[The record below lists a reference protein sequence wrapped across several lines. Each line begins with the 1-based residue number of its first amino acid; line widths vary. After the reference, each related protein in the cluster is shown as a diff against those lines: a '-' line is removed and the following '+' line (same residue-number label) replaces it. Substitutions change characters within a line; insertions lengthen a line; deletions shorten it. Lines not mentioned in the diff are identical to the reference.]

1 MANIEDEDYAVKP
14 LNKSEEFERFE
25 KKGLAICVPTY
36 NRQGIIMEMLDA
48 ELSMLSKH
56 DVDIYIYDSSE
67 GSATE
72 DIVNEFKKAG
82 YANLYYKRAASA
94 VHANEKVYM
103 IYKDMENS
111 DYKYVWMIR
120 DRDTISEEALAYVQ
134 KCLSADIPIYW
145 VNVSQKE
152 YGIYKLNDINEFL
165 VQASY
170 ELLRFGA
177 VILKVPDFIRGS
189 RWAYFDKKYINK
201 KKIHAS
207 HVGYYFER
215 CAELELFEACRI
227 DLPKSAMSDKTTD
240 RSWENHRLQIAVE
253 CWGSVIWGLPK
264 RYTRRRDAMHS
275 LYQGHLN
282 KITILGKKSDGNYGI
297 FEFIKYGKWF
307 RRIRPENYFF
317 YLAAALLPLKMVKTI
332 YFYNFMKQFANT
344 YPYIYGAG
352 RLGNECGEFLD
363 ILGIEYK
370 GYLVNSMEQ
379 NPETKRKHPVTA
391 AREVLQGETATI
403 IIAVLLQENDIK
415 RIGENL
421 IRMNGADT
429 LQIIDYNK
437 IRV

>member
-1 MANIEDEDYAVKP
+1 
-14 LNKSEEFERFE
+14 
-25 KKGLAICVPTY
+25 
-36 NRQGIIMEMLDA
+36 
-48 ELSMLSKH
+48 
-56 DVDIYIYDSSE
+56 
-67 GSATE
+67 
-72 DIVNEFKKAG
+72 
-82 YANLYYKRAASA
+82 
-94 VHANEKVYM
+94 
-103 IYKDMENS
+103 
-111 DYKYVWMIR
+111 
-120 DRDTISEEALAYVQ
+120 
-134 KCLSADIPIYW
+134 
-145 VNVSQKE
+145 
-152 YGIYKLNDINEFL
+152 
-165 VQASY
+165 
-170 ELLRFGA
+170 
-177 VILKVPDFIRGS
+177 
-189 RWAYFDKKYINK
+189 
-201 KKIHAS
+201 
-207 HVGYYFER
+207 
-215 CAELELFEACRI
+215 
-227 DLPKSAMSDKTTD
+227 
-240 RSWENHRLQIAVE
+240 
-253 CWGSVIWGLPK
+253 
-264 RYTRRRDAMHS
+264 MHS